1 MGTPL
6 RPERGTPLRRFTA
19 RAMFYIHLWL
29 GVIATAILLVLAV
42 TGFLLNHKKP
52 LGLMPD
58 VSRPGIEDVTK
69 ALPLSEITAA
79 ALAAVPA
86 ATAEAGIDRMDV
98 RLDDGLVKVRFDD
111 RTVTELT
118 LDLRTAEV
126 LHMGERNDVFLE
138 KLHSGEVFGDAWVLL
153 SDAGAVALVLL
164 LVSGYWLWLYP
175 RAGS

>member
-1 MGTPL
+1 MGCPHP
-6 RPERGTPLRRFTA
+6 PERGSRRRLIA

-29 GVIATAILLVLAV
+29 GVLATAILLVLAV
-42 TGFLLNHKKP
+42 TGFLLNHKRP

-58 VSRPGIEDVTK
+58 VSSPGIEDVREVLT
-69 ALPLSEITAA
+69 LNELTAA
-79 ALAAVPA
+79 ALAAVPGPA
-86 ATAEAGIDRMDV
+86 ADAGIDRMDV
-98 RLDDGLVKVRFDD
+98 RLDKGLVKVRFDD
-111 RTVTELT
+111 RTVTEVT

-126 LHMGERNDVFLE
+126 LERGERNDVFIE

-175 RAGS
+175 RSRT